1 MDIFQ
6 AKIQIGFILY
16 RNCILE
22 TLFPF
27 TYELTY
33 HMISSLRQK
42 YNLINVMQKSYLKN
56 TISVLHIIL
65 DISNVK
71 IQEYSIY
78 TEIVSYKHYFKNIAN
93 LHSHALEEP
102 SIGNLGERE

>member
-1 MDIFQ
+1 
-6 AKIQIGFILY
+6 
-16 RNCILE
+16 
-22 TLFPF
+22 
-27 TYELTY
+27 
-33 HMISSLRQK
+33 
-42 YNLINVMQKSYLKN
+42 MQKSYLKN
-56 TISVLHIIL
+56 MISVLHIIL

-102 SIGNLGERE
+102 SIWELGRESELKFDINKFLVIWLVYI